1 LGRRRR
7 LPTGAPR
14 PLERETMRV
23 VKPRATSLASTPRKV
38 AALKS
43 RAPSRWVG
51 RPWAWARAWTAFC
64 TSLLRSITLLA

>member
-1 LGRRRR
+1 
-7 LPTGAPR
+7 
-14 PLERETMRV
+14 MRV

-51 RPWAWARAWTAFC
+51 RPWAWAKAWTAFC
-64 TSLLRSITLLA
+64 TSRGTTRPPARLWVFSRAMRPVGA